1 VTPASIRQDGS
12 LERAWTGPGGLRATL
27 THYRAA
33 ERHAAHAHGHHQ
45 VSFVLAGEL
54 VERLEG
60 KDHVARSY
68 WRGHK
73 PAGARHSDEW
83 GADGVLVFT
92 LNLDDGFAAGA
103 CLSAEPGWHA
113 VEEPGTVRS
122 LVRLIASG
130 PGAEIR
136 REAALDLLGA
146 DARPASPAGAV
157 PHWLARV
164 RDSIHDSPEVLAIE
178 AAAREAGVH
187 RSQLARMF
195 RRHYGVPPSVYRR
208 RLLLARAADALARS
222 PTPLAQVAA
231 DAGFCDQSHLSRAL
245 RSETGLTPAQLRRL
259 LHRRHSSK
267 N

>member
-1 VTPASIRQDGS
+1 MTPVSIRQDGS
-12 LERAWTGPGGLRATL
+12 LERSWNGPDGLRATL

-33 ERHAAHAHGHHQ
+33 ERHAAHAHDHRQ

-54 VERLEG
+54 SEHLEG
-60 KDHVARSY
+60 RHHVARSF

-83 GADGVLVFT
+83 GANGVLVFT
-92 LNLDDGFAAGA
+92 LNVDDQFAAAAG
-103 CLSAEPGWHA
+103 LSAEPGWRA
-113 VEEPGTVRS
+113 VEEPEAVRS
-122 LVRLIASG
+122 LVRLFTSG
-130 PGAEIR
+130 AGADVR
-136 REAALDLLGA
+136 REAALELLAA
-146 DARPASPAGAV
+146 DARPASASRAV
-157 PHWLARV
+157 PLWLARV

-222 PTPLAQVAA
+222 QTPLAQVAA